1 MAPLPAAHPRAAVHV
16 RNNTEI
22 DIHMTHRIL
31 PRAAALLF
39 AGVLGGCG
47 QATQL
52 AEGLGNAV
60 NAARGC
66 SGPQMKEGGRE
77 NLGTCINSTYA
88 DIVPQIS
95 PDGRIL
101 YFDRK
106 DSPDNTGGTED
117 PDDIWFSTLQ
127 ADGSWGPARNI
138 GGPLNTRGPNS
149 VMAVLPDGNT
159 LLVTGIYQPDGRIA
173 TGVSLSRRT
182 ADGWGRPEQISIPGL
197 QNRSQF
203 VNYYLSQDGQALL
216 MSIQK
221 DGGHGD
227 RDLWV
232 SRRQGEGPWSEPVN
246 LGRTINSDSADTSP
260 FLASDG
266 VTLYFSSSGHGGQG
280 GRDIL
285 VSRRLDDSW
294 TSWSRPENL
303 GTSINTSGHDAGF
316 VIPASGDYAYFV
328 SNRDSYGRSD
338 IFRARLPENMRP
350 RPVVLVR
357 GRVLDAR
364 TRQPLEASVVYE
376 GLGNGQ
382 RGVARSNAATGEY
395 QIVLPAGA
403 RFGFR
408 GEAPRYYPEN
418 VNVDLSGVTAYAERT
433 QDLLLVP
440 LEVGSTVRL
449 NNIFFDTNRA
459 TLRPESALELDRLA
473 DYLRANPTLEV
484 EIGGHTDNVGSD
496 EANRTLSQS
505 RARAVAEYLAGK
517 GIAARRVQS
526 RGYGEAVPTASN
538 DTEEGRQQNRRVEFK
553 VIRL

>member
-1 MAPLPAAHPRAAVHV
+1 MKQRIAARACMLLLPAA
-16 RNNTEI
+16 
-22 DIHMTHRIL
+22 
-31 PRAAALLF
+31 
-39 AGVLGGCG
+39 LGACG

-52 AEGLGNAV
+52 AEGVAGAV

-66 SGPQMKEGGRE
+66 RGPEMKEGGRE
-77 NLGTCINSTYA
+77 NLGTCINSEYA
-88 DIVPQIS
+88 DIGPQIS
-95 PDGRIL
+95 PDGRTL

-106 DSPDNTGGTED
+106 NSPENTGGTED
-117 PDDIWFSTLQ
+117 ADDIWFSTLQ
-127 ADGSWGPARNI
+127 ADGSWGPARNL
-138 GGPLNTRGPNS
+138 GSPLNTRGPNS
-149 VMAVLPDGNT
+149 PVAALPDGNT
-159 LLVTGIYQPDGRIA
+159 LVVTGAYQPDGRIA
-173 TGVSLSRRT
+173 TGVSLAART
-182 ADGWGRPEQISIPGL
+182 RDGWGMPEALRIPGL
-197 QNRSQF
+197 QNRSSF

-216 MSIQK
+216 MSIDK
-221 DGGHGD
+221 EGGHGD

-246 LGRTINSDSADTSP
+246 LGRTINTDTTEVSP

-266 VTLYFSSSGHGGQG
+266 VTLYFASSGHGGQG

-294 TSWSRPENL
+294 TNWSRPENL
-303 GTSINTSGHDAGF
+303 GASINTSGHDAGF
-316 VIPASGDYAYFV
+316 VIPAAGDYAYFV

-338 IFRARLPENMRP
+338 IFRARLPESMRP

-364 TRQPLEASVVYE
+364 TRQPLEATVVYE
-376 GLGNGQ
+376 GLGNAQ
-382 RGVARSNAATGEY
+382 RGIARSNAATGEY

-418 VNVDLSGVTAYAERT
+418 VNVDLSAVTAYAERT

-449 NNIFFDTNRA
+449 NNIFFDVGRA

-473 DYLRANPTLEV
+473 EYLRANPTVEV
-484 EIGGHTDNVGSD
+484 EIGGHTDDTGTD
-496 EANRTLSQS
+496 AANQTLSQG
-505 RARAVAEYLAGK
+505 RARAVAEYLSGK
-517 GIAARRVQS
+517 GIAPRRVQS
-526 RGYGEAVPTASN
+526 RGYGESAPTVPN
-538 DTEEGRQQNRRVEFK
+538 DSDENRQQNRRVEFK

>member
-1 MAPLPAAHPRAAVHV
+1 MTQGIVRGAAG
-16 RNNTEI
+16 
-22 DIHMTHRIL
+22 
-31 PRAAALLF
+31 LLL
-39 AGVLGGCG
+39 ATGLGGCG

-66 SGPQMKEGGRE
+66 SGPQMKDGGRE

-88 DIVPQIS
+88 DIIPQIS

-106 DSPDNTGGTED
+106 DSPGNAGGVED
-117 PDDIWFSTLQ
+117 ADDIWFSTLQ
-127 ADGSWGPARNI
+127 ADGSWGPARNM
-138 GGPLNTRGPNS
+138 GAPLNNTGPNS
-149 VMAVLPDGNT
+149 VAAVLPDGNT
-159 LLVTGIYQPDGRIA
+159 LLLTGVYRADGR
-173 TGVSLSRRT
+173 TGQGVSLASRTR
-182 ADGWGRPEQISIPGL
+182 DGWSAPAEIPIPGL

-221 DGGHGD
+221 DGGRGD

-232 SRRQGEGPWSEPVN
+232 SLRTGEGPFGQPVN
-246 LGRTINSDSADTSP
+246 LGPTLNTDTTESGP

-266 VTLYFSSSGHGGQG
+266 VTLYFSSAGHGGEG
-280 GRDIL
+280 GRDIF
-285 VSRRLDDSW
+285 VTRRLDDTW
-294 TSWSRPENL
+294 TRWSRPENL
-303 GTSINTSGHDAGF
+303 GSGINTPTNDAGF
-316 VIPASGDYAYFV
+316 VIPASGDYAYFT
-328 SNRDSYGRSD
+328 SAEDSYGRSD
-338 IFRARLPENMRP
+338 IFRARLPESMRP

-376 GLGNGQ
+376 GLGNTQ
-382 RGVARSNAATGEY
+382 RGVARSNPATGEY

-418 VNVDLSGVTAYAERT
+418 VNVDLSAVTAYAERT

-449 NNIFFDTNRA
+449 NNIFFDVNRA

-473 DYLRANPTLEV
+473 DYLRANPTVEV
-484 EIGGHTDNVGSD
+484 EIGGHTDNTGTD
-496 EANRTLSQS
+496 EANRTLSQA

-526 RGYGEAVPTASN
+526 RGYGEAAPTASN